1 MTRLALDLG
10 TSLVMPFAPIA
21 WPRNRVNRAKAHYH
35 PPAYRKW
42 RAAAAIWLSA
52 NWPHAP
58 VSSPVLVELV
68 LVAVRP
74 KRGKLPAPR
83 GDIDNYVKSVFD
95 AFNGVVWEDDAQV
108 VELRARK
115 EYGPEAMISA
125 FVQALPESNIT

>member
-1 MTRLALDLG
+1 MGPIGGRRSRG
-10 TSLVMPFAPIA
+10 TGARAPSP
-21 WPRNRVNRAKAHYH
+21 PRASRR
-35 PPAYRKW
+35 W